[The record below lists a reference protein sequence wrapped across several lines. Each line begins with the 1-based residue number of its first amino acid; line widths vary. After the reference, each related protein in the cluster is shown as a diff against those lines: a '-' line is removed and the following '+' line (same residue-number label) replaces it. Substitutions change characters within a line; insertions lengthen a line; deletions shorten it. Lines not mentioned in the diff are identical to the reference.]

1 MAARMDNILLKTRP
15 ARCWLTGSRLG
26 ALALAALLS
35 ACTTVQTTQGGAVGV
50 DRQQR
55 MAVSSQEIEGM
66 ATKQY
71 AEVLAEQRQKGL
83 LNRNP
88 AQVQRVKAISER
100 LIRQTEIFRPDAGR
114 WKWEVNVLS
123 APEINAWC
131 MPGGKIAVYTG
142 LIEKLNLT
150 DDELAAVIGHEIAHA
165 LREHARERASEQMIA
180 GGLIAV
186 GSALLGAGQVAQ
198 QGAEFAYMGLMG
210 LPNSR
215 RHETEADRIGV
226 ELAARAGYNP
236 RAAVSLW
243 QKMGQASAG
252 GAPKFLSTHP
262 SQEDRLK
269 DLTVYADRTM
279 PLFESARRR

>member
-1 MAARMDNILLKTRP
+1 MTQHTDRSLLRHRAIRGVAT
-15 ARCWLTGSRLG
+15 LG
-26 ALALAALLS
+26 IVAALAACQS
-35 ACTTVQTTQGGAVGV
+35 VQTTQGGAVGV

-55 MAVSSQEIEGM
+55 MAVSAQEIEQVSS
-66 ATKQY
+66 KQY

-83 LNRNP
+83 LNRNS
-88 AQVQRVKAISER
+88 AQVQRVRAISER
-100 LIRQTEIFRPDAGR
+100 LIQQTGVFRPDARR
-114 WKWEVNVLS
+114 WNWEVNVLT
-123 APEINAWC
+123 APDINAWC

-142 LIEKLNLT
+142 LMEKLGLS

-186 GSALLGAGQVAQ
+186 GSAILGAGQIAQ
-198 QGAEFAYMGLMG
+198 QGAEFAYMGLLG

-226 ELAARAGYNP
+226 ELAARAGFNP

-252 GAPKFLSTHP
+252 GPPKFLSTHP
-262 SQEDRLK
+262 TQEDRLK
-269 DLTVYADRTM
+269 DLTQYAERTM
-279 PLFESARRR
+279 PLYEAARRR